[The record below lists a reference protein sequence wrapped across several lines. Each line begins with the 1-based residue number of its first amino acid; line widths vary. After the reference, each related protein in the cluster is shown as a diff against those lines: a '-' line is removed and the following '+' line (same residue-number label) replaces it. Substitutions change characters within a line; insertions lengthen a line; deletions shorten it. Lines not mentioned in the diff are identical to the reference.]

1 MPANQQREKPFTV
14 GDDDA
19 VEALFDK
26 VRSGHL
32 PTSARMRDLIL
43 KAGTRAIAMH
53 DEDTEDM
60 TPAERRAFTHGL
72 LTGYSVATCLL
83 QQQEEEEEATH

>member
-1 MPANQQREKPFTV
+1 MPANLQREKPLTV

-32 PTSARMRDLIL
+32 PSSARIRELIL

-53 DEDTEDM
+53 DEDTGNM
-60 TPAERRAFTHGL
+60 TPAERKAFTHGL

-83 QQQEEEEEATH
+83 QQQEQQDDTAH

>member
-1 MPANQQREKPFTV
+1 MPANMQREKPLTV

-19 VEALFDK
+19 VRELFDK

-32 PTSARMRDLIL
+32 PTSARMRELIL

-53 DEDTEDM
+53 DEDTSNM
-60 TPAERRAFTHGL
+60 TPAERKAFTHGL

-83 QQQEEEEEATH
+83 QQQEEDAATH